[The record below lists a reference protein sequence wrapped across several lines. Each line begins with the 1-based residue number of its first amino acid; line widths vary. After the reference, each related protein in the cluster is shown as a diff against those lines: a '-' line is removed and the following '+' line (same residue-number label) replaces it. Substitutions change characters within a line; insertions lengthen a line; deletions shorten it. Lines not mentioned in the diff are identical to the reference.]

1 MTCSLDL
8 FLCVAFR
15 AGTTD
20 AIFISS
26 KIQEKYIG
34 KNSNLY
40 FAFVD
45 LEKVF
50 DRVPG
55 KVGPMIGWSV
65 RKVGPMVSQSVRKVG
80 PMVSQPVGQKGRS
93 YGWSV
98 GQKGWSYSQ
107 LVGQKGWS
115 YGWSFGQ
122 KGWSYGRS
130 VLWSVGQS
138 ERSILWLVDRS
149 ERLVLWLVGRLVR
162 KVGPMVGFNE
172 SSHARVD
179 CTCGSDNVSRCEKAC
194 QNKQLV
200 QWCVQRSNRC
210 PSVLSPLQCRWMV
223 DRKGMSLWK
232 GCRLM

>member
-107 LVGQKGWS
+107 LVGEKGWS

-130 VLWSVGQS
+130 VGQKGRSYGRSVSQKGQSYGWSIGQKGWSYGWLVGWS
-138 ERSILWLVDRS
+138 ERS
-149 ERLVLWLVGRLVR
+149 VLWWALMKVVMPEWTVR
-162 KVGPMVGFNE
+162 VAQIMYQDARRHVRINNWYSDVFN
-172 SSHARVD
+172 
-179 CTCGSDNVSRCEKAC
+179 
-194 QNKQLV
+194 V
-200 QWCVQRSNRC
+200 QIGVHQY
-210 PSVLSPLQCRWMV
+210 
-223 DRKGMSLWK
+223 
-232 GCRLM
+232 

>member
-80 PMVSQPVGQKGRS
+80 PMVSRP
-93 YGWSV
+93 V

-107 LVGQKGWS
+107 LVGQKGRS
-115 YGWSFGQ
+115 YGQSAGR
-122 KGWSYGRS
+122 SERS
-130 VLWSVGQS
+130 VLW
-138 ERSILWLVDRS
+138 LVSRS
-149 ERLVLWLVGRLVR
+149 ERLVL
-162 KVGPMVGFNE
+162 
-172 SSHARVD
+172 
-179 CTCGSDNVSRCEKAC
+179 
-194 QNKQLV
+194 
-200 QWCVQRSNRC
+200 
-210 PSVLSPLQCRWMV
+210 
-223 DRKGMSLWK
+223 
-232 GCRLM
+232 

>member
-55 KVGPMIGWSV
+55 KVGPMIGRSV
-65 RKVGPMVSQSVRKVG
+65 RKVGPMVGRSVRKVNPMVGRSVRKAG
-80 PMVSQPVGQKGRS
+80 PMVGWSVGQKGRS
-93 YGWSV
+93 YG
-98 GQKGWSYSQ
+98 G
-107 LVGQKGWS
+107 L
-115 YGWSFGQ
+115 
-122 KGWSYGRS
+122 
-130 VLWSVGQS
+130 
-138 ERSILWLVDRS
+138 
-149 ERLVLWLVGRLVR
+149 
-162 KVGPMVGFNE
+162 
-172 SSHARVD
+172 
-179 CTCGSDNVSRCEKAC
+179 
-194 QNKQLV
+194 
-200 QWCVQRSNRC
+200 
-210 PSVLSPLQCRWMV
+210 
-223 DRKGMSLWK
+223 
-232 GCRLM
+232 